1 MDSPTYGLIG
11 RGRLARHLAHYLALE
26 GCAVAVWHR
35 GLDTDPA
42 TALAGSEV
50 VLLAISDEAIAGFA
64 ARHPGF
70 GERTLVH
77 FSGSLVVPGIVGLHP
92 LMTFGPEL
100 YDLATYRTI
109 PFVGER
115 GGVGFPEIF
124 PDLVNPHHELNPADK
139 PLYHALCVLSGN
151 FTTLLWGK
159 AMSDF
164 ETRLGL
170 PGAALVPFLS
180 RTAANTVAH
189 RDRSLTGPLARA
201 EHTTIGRDLEAL
213 QGDPWQEVYR
223 AVAQAVGPTEAQP

>member
-26 GCAVAVWHR
+26 GCAVTVWHR

-42 TALAGSEV
+42 TALAGSDV
-50 VLLAISDEAIAGFA
+50 VLLAISDDAIAGFA
-64 ARHPGF
+64 GQHPELR
-70 GERTLVH
+70 ERTLVH
-77 FSGSLVVPGIVGLHP
+77 FSGSLVVPGVVGLHP

-115 GGVGFPEIF
+115 GGVGFPDVF
-124 PDLVNPHHELNPADK
+124 PTLVNPHHELDPADK

-151 FTTLLWGK
+151 FTAVLWGK
-159 AMSDF
+159 AMTDF

-170 PGAALVPFLS
+170 PGTALAPFL
-180 RTAANTVAH
+180 RQTAANAIVH

-201 EHTTIGRDLEAL
+201 EHRTIERGLEAL
-213 QGDPWQEVYR
+213 EGDPWQGVYDAVVR
-223 AVAQAVGPTEAQP
+223 AVTHEEVQP